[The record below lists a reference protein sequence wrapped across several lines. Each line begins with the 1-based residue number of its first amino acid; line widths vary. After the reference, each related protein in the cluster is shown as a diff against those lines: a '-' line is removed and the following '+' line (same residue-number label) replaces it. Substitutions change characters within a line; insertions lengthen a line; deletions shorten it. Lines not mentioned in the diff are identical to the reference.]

1 MNNMEEALYRAGA
14 HIVFKTVQPK
24 PEPETPTRRMKVP
37 VPYWRKR
44 KMERK
49 ADQRIIGG
57 IALDPVD
64 RQAAIVTSRAPL
76 ECRLQHSP
84 LNVEWWRRRG
94 KG

>member
-14 HIVFKTVQPK
+14 HIVFKTVEPK

-37 VPYWRKR
+37 VPVWRKR

-57 IALDPVD
+57 IALDPVNS
-64 RQAAIVTSRAPL
+64 QAAIVTSRAPL
-76 ECRLQHSP
+76 ECRLQ
-84 LNVEWWRRRG
+84 
-94 KG
+94 

>member
-14 HIVFKTVQPK
+14 HIIFKDVKPK
-24 PEPETPTRRMKVP
+24 LEPETPTRRMKVP
-37 VPYWRKR
+37 VPVWRKR

-57 IALDPVD
+57 IALDPVN

-76 ECRLQHSP
+76 ECRLQ
-84 LNVEWWRRRG
+84 
-94 KG
+94 

>member
-14 HIVFKTVQPK
+14 HIVFKDVKPK
-24 PEPETPTRRMKVP
+24 PDHETPTRRMKVP

-49 ADQRIIGG
+49 TDQRIIGG
-57 IALDPVD
+57 VALDPVN

-76 ECRLQHSP
+76 ASQPQQH
-84 LNVEWWRRRG
+84 
-94 KG
+94 

>member
-24 PEPETPTRRMKVP
+24 PEPETPTLRMKVP

-76 ECRLQHSP
+76 DCRIQNL
-84 LNVEWWRRRG
+84 
-94 KG
+94 

>member
-14 HIVFKTVQPK
+14 HIVFKDVTAK

-49 ADQRIIGG
+49 ADQRIIGS

-76 ECRLQHSP
+76 ECRLQ
-84 LNVEWWRRRG
+84 
-94 KG
+94 